1 MFVDWSRICLSRLRE
16 FLWKG
21 NIPRNPDASGTYAPE
36 TDSQHLHAL
45 GGTKHHN
52 KVLYEWT
59 CYTGINSKVIYEW
72 TCNTGI
78 NSKVLY

>member
-21 NIPRNPDASGTYAPE
+21 NIPRNPDASGTYAPK

-59 CYTGINSKVIYEW
+59 RHTGINFFMYRLAIQFFLNFFYV
-72 TCNTGI
+72 
-78 NSKVLY
+78 